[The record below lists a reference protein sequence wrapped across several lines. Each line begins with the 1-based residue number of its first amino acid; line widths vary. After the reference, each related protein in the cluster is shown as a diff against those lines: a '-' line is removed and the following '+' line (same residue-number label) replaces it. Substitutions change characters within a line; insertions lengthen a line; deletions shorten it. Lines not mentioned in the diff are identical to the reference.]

1 LPPIDPSTQ
10 REAWDEESDE
20 DDHGEGRGDARVVG
34 LPRLLWFSSKWS
46 CARIRIQVGASS
58 CLLGRLTPANQP
70 FSFLHSSL
78 RDTQLLRSVAHAVDR
93 RRAASEPP
101 DSLLRPGAP
110 VGPDWA
116 AKAQTQLADLVAAT
130 GEGEVGG

>member
-1 LPPIDPSTQ
+1 LPPIDLSTQ

-110 VGPDWA
+110 VGPNWA
-116 AKAQTQLADLVAAT
+116 IKAEAQLSDLVAAT